1 MNFLKKSLLFVLAIM
16 PISVQAATYTQQGTI
31 TRMTVGKDYARVKM
45 SNITKEENCSKH
57 DWYIISF
64 TDGGSTEMYSMLLT
78 AKATNQKVSF
88 QLTGCKFDYPKI
100 THIYN

>member
-1 MNFLKKSLLFVLAIM
+1 MNFLYKNLLVGIALF
-16 PISVQAATYTQQGTI
+16 PIVTSAVTYTQQGFI
-31 TRMTVGKDYARVKM
+31 TKMTVGKDFARVKM
-45 SNITKEENCSKH
+45 NNITQEENCPKY

-78 AKATNQKVSF
+78 AKATNQKVNF
-88 QLTGCKFDYPKI
+88 QLTGCKFDYPRI